1 MLEDC
6 KSAQER
12 WGGVNEIIDRWLQER
27 QQMLVLYCGLSEICD
42 LSGHPDRAAQLKNL
56 CEIVVDYVSAGHFE
70 VYDQLFQE
78 GEEFE
83 DSEGLKQAGELFKI
97 IDSSTEVALDFN
109 DKYLETDDLET
120 IAKDLSHLGETLVNR
135 FEAEDKM
142 IEVLHVSHKDQV
154 A

>member
-12 WGGVNEIIDRWLQER
+12 WGGVSEIIDRWLQER
-27 QQMLVLYCGLSEICD
+27 QQMLVLYCNLSEICD
-42 LSGHPDRAAQLKNL
+42 LPDHPERAAQVKTL

-70 VYDQLFQE
+70 IYNQLLQE

-83 DSEGLKQAGELFKI
+83 DQEGLKQAGELFKI

-120 IAKDLSHLGETLVNR
+120 INQDLSHLGESLVSR